1 MKMTIN
7 NNIKLGVI
15 NMIEKLMK
23 KEYLNLA
30 LPSGFECVVGV
41 LITMTDTFMISQF
54 GSGIIASVGAM
65 GTVIDFM
72 YLVLQSINVSNNVLV
87 ARLLGKNDKEQAK
100 ITVGTALI
108 IAIICSLICIILT
121 LSISKFIPKLFL
133 VNKIGLVYLYI
144 RLIGVIPNTILTI
157 LSGYQRTLGN
167 SKRML
172 NIRIFCFFINAI
184 LDFIFI
190 KVGFKIMG
198 VAISTVLVEI
208 INMIVL
214 IYYSKKI
221 VKFRFVKSIAK
232 EEFSLIRYNVYE
244 RIFKRG
250 SNFILNIIMSR
261 IGTFQ
266 YAAHIIVMQFL
277 DLINNF
283 LHGTGIGTQTMIA
296 TSIGSNDNEK
306 INKTTKI
313 INNINKKIVYVTTS
327 IIGIAML
334 ISLQFFLIEIESLI
348 IGYKLLL
355 FVIVDCVL
363 SGFYHYYSS
372 ILRAMK
378 EFKYISKL
386 SLFISGGLKLVLAYL
401 LSKICGIYGV
411 WICFIISDLTMNML
425 LNKKIDKL
433 QLNS

>member
-1 MKMTIN
+1 MY
-7 NNIKLGVI
+7 
-15 NMIEKLMK
+15 EKK
-23 KEYLNLA
+23 YLDLA
-30 LPSGFECVVGV
+30 LPSGFECIVGV

-54 GSGIIASVGAM
+54 GSEIIASVGAM

-72 YLVLQSINVSNNVLV
+72 YLVLQSINVSNNVIV
-87 ARLLGKNDKEQAK
+87 ARLLGKDDKEQAK

-121 LSISKFIPKLFL
+121 LSISKFIPRMFF
-133 VNKIGLVYLYI
+133 VNNIGLVYLYI

-172 NIRIFCFFINAI
+172 NIRILCFFINAV
-184 LDFIFI
+184 LDFTFI
-190 KVGFKIMG
+190 KLGFGITG
-198 VAISTVLVEI
+198 VALSTILVEI

-214 IYYSKKI
+214 VYYSKKL
-221 VKFRFVKSIAK
+221 VKIKFIKSIAK

-261 IGTFQ
+261 IGALQ

-306 INKTTKI
+306 INNTTKI
-313 INNINKKIVYVTTS
+313 INSLNKKIVYITTV

-334 ISLQFFLIEIESLI
+334 ISLPYFLIEKESLI

-355 FVIVDCVL
+355 FVILDCIL

-386 SLFISGGLKLVLAYL
+386 SLCISGGLRLVLAYL

-411 WICFIISDLTMNML
+411 WISFIISDLIMNIL
-425 LNKKIDKL
+425 LNKKITEVRF
-433 QLNS
+433 

>member
-1 MKMTIN
+1 
-7 NNIKLGVI
+7 
-15 NMIEKLMK
+15 MK
-23 KEYLNLA
+23 KKYLDLA
-30 LPSGFECVVGV
+30 LPSGFECIVGV
-41 LITMTDTFMISQF
+41 LITMTDAFMISQF
-54 GSGIIASVGAM
+54 GSEIIASVGAM

-72 YLVLQSINVSNNVLV
+72 YLVLQSINVSNNVIV
-87 ARLLGKNDKEQAK
+87 ARLLGKNDKDQAK
-100 ITVGTALI
+100 VTVGTALI

-121 LSISKFIPKLFL
+121 LSISKFIPKMFL

-157 LSGYQRTLGN
+157 LGGYQRTLGN
-167 SKRML
+167 SRRML
-172 NIRIFCFFINAI
+172 NIRILCFFINAI

-190 KVGFKIMG
+190 KLGFGITG
-198 VAISTVLVEI
+198 VAISTVLAEI

-214 IYYSKKI
+214 IYFSKKL
-221 VKFRFVKSIAK
+221 VKIKFEKSIAK
-232 EEFSLIRYNVYE
+232 EEFDLIRYNIYE

-250 SNFILNIIMSR
+250 SNFILNVIISR
-261 IGTFQ
+261 IGAIQ

-283 LHGTGIGTQTMIA
+283 LHGTGIGTQTIIA

-306 INKTTKI
+306 INQTTKI
-313 INNINKKIVYVTTS
+313 ISSLNKKIVYVTTS

-334 ISLQFFLIEIESLI
+334 ISLPYFLIEKESLI

-355 FVIVDCVL
+355 FVILDCIL

-386 SLFISGGLKLVLAYL
+386 SLFISGGLRLVLAYL

-411 WICFIISDLTMNML
+411 WICFIISDSIMNIL
-425 LNKKIDKL
+425 LNKKIKET
-433 QLNS
+433 QF

>member
-1 MKMTIN
+1 MY
-7 NNIKLGVI
+7 
-15 NMIEKLMK
+15 EKK
-23 KEYLNLA
+23 YLDLA
-30 LPSGFECVVGV
+30 LPSGFECIVGV
-41 LITMTDTFMISQF
+41 LITMTDTFMISRF
-54 GSGIIASVGAM
+54 GSEIIASVGAM

-72 YLVLQSINVSNNVLV
+72 YLVLQSINVSNNVIV
-87 ARLLGKNDKEQAK
+87 ARLLGRNNKAQAK

-121 LSISKFIPKLFL
+121 LSISKFIPRMFL
-133 VNKIGLVYLYI
+133 VNDIGLVYLYI

-157 LSGYQRTLGN
+157 LSGYQRTLGK

-172 NIRIFCFFINAI
+172 NIRMLCFFLNAV
-184 LDFIFI
+184 LDFTFI
-190 KVGFKIMG
+190 KLGFGITG
-198 VAISTVLVEI
+198 VALSTILVEI
-208 INMIVL
+208 INMVVL
-214 IYYSKKI
+214 VYYSKKL
-221 VKFRFVKSIAK
+221 VKIKFVKSIAK
-232 EEFSLIRYNVYE
+232 EEFSLIQYNIYE

-250 SNFILNIIMSR
+250 SNFLLNIIMSR
-261 IGTFQ
+261 IGALQ

-296 TSIGSNDNEK
+296 TAIGSNNNEK
-306 INKTTKI
+306 INNTTKI
-313 INNINKKIVYVTTS
+313 INSLNKKIVYITTA

-334 ISLQFFLIEIESLI
+334 ISLPYFLVEKESLI

-355 FVIVDCVL
+355 FVILDCIL

-386 SLFISGGLKLVLAYL
+386 SLCISGGLRLILAYL

-411 WICFIISDLTMNML
+411 WICFIISDLIMNIL
-425 LNKKIDKL
+425 LNKKIT
-433 QLNS
+433 QIRFY

>member
-1 MKMTIN
+1 M
-7 NNIKLGVI
+7 IKGK
-15 NMIEKLMK
+15 ELMK

-30 LPSGFECVVGV
+30 LPSGFECIVGV

-54 GSGIIASVGAM
+54 GSKVIASVGAM

-72 YLVLQSINVSNNVLV
+72 YLILQSVNVSNNVIV

-108 IAIICSLICIILT
+108 IAIVCSLICIILT
-121 LSISKFIPKLFL
+121 LSISRFIPKMFL
-133 VNKIGLVYLYI
+133 VDKIGLVYLYI

-172 NIRIFCFFINAI
+172 NIRILCFFINAI

-190 KVGFKIMG
+190 KLGFGITG
-198 VAISTVLVEI
+198 VAISTVFVEI
-208 INMIVL
+208 INMILL
-214 IYYSKKI
+214 IYYSKQLVKI
-221 VKFRFVKSIAK
+221 RFIKSIAK
-232 EEFSLIRYNVYE
+232 EEFSLIRYNIYE

-250 SNFILNIIMSR
+250 SNFILNVIMSR
-261 IGTFQ
+261 IGELQ

-283 LHGTGIGTQTMIA
+283 LHGTGIGTQTIIA

-306 INKTTKI
+306 LNQTTKI
-313 INNINKKIVYVTTS
+313 INSLNKKIIYVTTL
-327 IIGIAML
+327 IIGVAML
-334 ISLQFFLIEIESLI
+334 IFLPYFLIEKESLI

-355 FVIVDCVL
+355 FVILDCIL

-386 SLFISGGLKLVLAYL
+386 SLFISGGLRLVLAYL
-401 LSKICGIYGV
+401 LSKMCGIYGV
-411 WICFIISDLTMNML
+411 WICFIISDLIMNIL
-425 LNKKIDKL
+425 LNKKIEEV
-433 QLNS
+433 QL

>member
-1 MKMTIN
+1 
-7 NNIKLGVI
+7 
-15 NMIEKLMK
+15 MK
-23 KEYLNLA
+23 KKYLDLA
-30 LPSGFECVVGV
+30 LPSGFECIVGV

-54 GSGIIASVGAM
+54 GSEIIASVGAM

-72 YLVLQSINVSNNVLV
+72 YLVLQSVNVSNNVIV
-87 ARLLGKNDKEQAK
+87 ARLLGRNDKDQAK

-121 LSISKFIPKLFL
+121 LSISKFIPKMFL

-157 LSGYQRTLGN
+157 LGGYQRTLGN
-167 SKRML
+167 SKKML
-172 NIRIFCFFINAI
+172 NIRILCFFINAI

-190 KVGFKIMG
+190 KLGFGITG
-198 VAISTVLVEI
+198 VAISTVFVEI

-214 IYYSKKI
+214 IYFSKKL
-221 VKFRFVKSIAK
+221 VKIKFEKSIAK
-232 EEFSLIRYNVYE
+232 EEFDLIRYNIYE
-244 RIFKRG
+244 RLFKRG
-250 SNFILNIIMSR
+250 SNFILNVIMSR
-261 IGTFQ
+261 IGALQ

-283 LHGTGIGTQTMIA
+283 LHGTGIGTQTIIA

-306 INKTTKI
+306 TKQTTKI
-313 INNINKKIVYVTTS
+313 INNLNKKIVYLTTS
-327 IIGIAML
+327 IIAIAML
-334 ISLQFFLIEIESLI
+334 ISLPYFLIEKESLI

-355 FVIVDCVL
+355 FVILDCIL

-386 SLFISGGLKLVLAYL
+386 SLFISGGLRLVLVYL

-411 WICFIISDLTMNML
+411 WICFVISDLIMNIL
-425 LNKKIDKL
+425 LNKKITEV
-433 QLNS
+433 QF

>member
-1 MKMTIN
+1 
-7 NNIKLGVI
+7 
-15 NMIEKLMK
+15 MK
-23 KEYLNLA
+23 KKYLDLA
-30 LPSGFECVVGV
+30 LPSGFECIVGV
-41 LITMTDTFMISQF
+41 LITMTDAFMISQF
-54 GSGIIASVGAM
+54 GSEIIASVGAM

-72 YLVLQSINVSNNVLV
+72 YLVLQSVNVSNNVVV
-87 ARLLGKNDKEQAK
+87 ARLLGKNDKDQAK

-121 LSISKFIPKLFL
+121 LSISKFIPKMFL

-157 LSGYQRTLGN
+157 LGGYQRTLGN
-167 SKRML
+167 SRRML
-172 NIRIFCFFINAI
+172 NIRILCFFINAI

-190 KVGFKIMG
+190 KLGFGITG
-198 VAISTVLVEI
+198 VAISTVLAEI

-214 IYYSKKI
+214 IYFSKKL
-221 VKFRFVKSIAK
+221 VKIKFEKSIAK
-232 EEFSLIRYNVYE
+232 EEFDLIRYNIYE

-250 SNFILNIIMSR
+250 SNFILNVIISR
-261 IGTFQ
+261 IGALQ

-283 LHGTGIGTQTMIA
+283 LHGTGIGTQTIIA

-306 INKTTKI
+306 INQTTKI
-313 INNINKKIVYVTTS
+313 ISSLNKKIAYVTTS

-334 ISLQFFLIEIESLI
+334 ISLPYFLIEKESLI

-355 FVIVDCVL
+355 FVILDCIL

-386 SLFISGGLKLVLAYL
+386 SLFISGGLRLVLAYL

-411 WICFIISDLTMNML
+411 WICFIISDSIMNIL
-425 LNKKIDKL
+425 LNKKIKET
-433 QLNS
+433 QF

>member
-1 MKMTIN
+1 
-7 NNIKLGVI
+7 
-15 NMIEKLMK
+15 MK
-23 KEYLNLA
+23 KKYLDLA
-30 LPSGFECVVGV
+30 LPSGFECIVGV
-41 LITMTDTFMISQF
+41 LITMTDAFMISQF
-54 GSGIIASVGAM
+54 GSEIIASVGAM

-72 YLVLQSINVSNNVLV
+72 YLVLQSVNVSNNVIV
-87 ARLLGKNDKEQAK
+87 ARLLGKNNKDQSK

-121 LSISKFIPKLFL
+121 LSISKFIPKMFL
-133 VNKIGLVYLYI
+133 VNKIGLVYLSI

-157 LSGYQRTLGN
+157 LGGYQRTLGN
-167 SKRML
+167 SRRML
-172 NIRIFCFFINAI
+172 NIRILCFFINAI

-190 KVGFKIMG
+190 KLGFGIAG
-198 VAISTVLVEI
+198 VAISTVLAEI

-214 IYYSKKI
+214 IYFSKKL
-221 VKFRFVKSIAK
+221 VKIKFEKSIAK
-232 EEFSLIRYNVYE
+232 EEFDLIRYNIYE

-250 SNFILNIIMSR
+250 SNFILNVIISR
-261 IGTFQ
+261 IGALQ

-283 LHGTGIGTQTMIA
+283 LHGTGIGTQTIIA

-306 INKTTKI
+306 INQTTKI
-313 INNINKKIVYVTTS
+313 ISSLNKKIVYVTTS

-334 ISLQFFLIEIESLI
+334 ISLPYFLIEKESLI

-355 FVIVDCVL
+355 FVILDCIL

-386 SLFISGGLKLVLAYL
+386 SLFISGGLRLVLAYL

-411 WICFIISDLTMNML
+411 WICFIISDSIMNIL
-425 LNKKIDKL
+425 LNKKIKET
-433 QLNS
+433 QF

>member
-1 MKMTIN
+1 MY
-7 NNIKLGVI
+7 
-15 NMIEKLMK
+15 EKK
-23 KEYLNLA
+23 YLDLA
-30 LPSGFECVVGV
+30 LPSGFECIVGV
-41 LITMTDTFMISQF
+41 LITMTDTFMISRF
-54 GSGIIASVGAM
+54 GSEIIASVGAM

-72 YLVLQSINVSNNVLV
+72 YLVLQSINVSNNVIV
-87 ARLLGKNDKEQAK
+87 ARLLGRNNKAQAK

-121 LSISKFIPKLFL
+121 LSISKFIPRMFL
-133 VNKIGLVYLYI
+133 VNDIGLVYLYI

-157 LSGYQRTLGN
+157 LSGYQRTLGK

-172 NIRIFCFFINAI
+172 NIRMLCFFLNAV
-184 LDFIFI
+184 LDFTFI
-190 KVGFKIMG
+190 KLGFGITG
-198 VAISTVLVEI
+198 VALSTILVEI
-208 INMIVL
+208 INMVVL
-214 IYYSKKI
+214 VYYSKKL
-221 VKFRFVKSIAK
+221 VKIKFVKSIAK
-232 EEFSLIRYNVYE
+232 EEISLIQYNIYE

-250 SNFILNIIMSR
+250 SNFLLNIIMSR
-261 IGTFQ
+261 IGALQ

-296 TSIGSNDNEK
+296 TAIGSNNNEK
-306 INKTTKI
+306 INNTTKI
-313 INNINKKIVYVTTS
+313 MNSLNKKIVYITTV

-334 ISLQFFLIEIESLI
+334 ISLPYFLVEKESLI

-355 FVIVDCVL
+355 FVILDCIL

-386 SLFISGGLKLVLAYL
+386 SLCISGGLRLILAYL

-411 WICFIISDLTMNML
+411 WICFIISDLIMNIL
-425 LNKKIDKL
+425 LNKKIT
-433 QLNS
+433 QIRFY

>member
-1 MKMTIN
+1 
-7 NNIKLGVI
+7 
-15 NMIEKLMK
+15 MK
-23 KEYLNLA
+23 KKYLNLA
-30 LPSGFECVVGV
+30 LPSGFECIVGV

-54 GSGIIASVGAM
+54 GSKVIASVGAM

-72 YLVLQSINVSNNVLV
+72 YLILQSVNVSNNVIV

-108 IAIICSLICIILT
+108 IAIVCSLICIILT
-121 LSISKFIPKLFL
+121 LSISRFIPKMFL
-133 VNKIGLVYLYI
+133 VDKIGLVYLYI

-172 NIRIFCFFINAI
+172 NIRILCFFINAI

-190 KVGFKIMG
+190 KLGFGITG
-198 VAISTVLVEI
+198 VAISTVFVEI
-208 INMIVL
+208 INMILL
-214 IYYSKKI
+214 IYYSKQLVKI
-221 VKFRFVKSIAK
+221 RFIKSIAK
-232 EEFSLIRYNVYE
+232 EEFSLIRYNIYE

-250 SNFILNIIMSR
+250 SNFILNVIMSR
-261 IGTFQ
+261 IGELQ

-283 LHGTGIGTQTMIA
+283 LHGTGIGTQTIIA

-306 INKTTKI
+306 LNQTTKI
-313 INNINKKIVYVTTS
+313 INSLNKKIIYVTTL
-327 IIGIAML
+327 IIGVAML
-334 ISLQFFLIEIESLI
+334 IFLPYFLIEKKSLI

-355 FVIVDCVL
+355 FVILDCIL

-386 SLFISGGLKLVLAYL
+386 SLFISGGLRLVLAYL
-401 LSKICGIYGV
+401 LSKMCGIYGV
-411 WICFIISDLTMNML
+411 WICFIISDLIMNIL
-425 LNKKIDKL
+425 LNKKIEEV
-433 QLNS
+433 QL

>member
-1 MKMTIN
+1 
-7 NNIKLGVI
+7 
-15 NMIEKLMK
+15 MK
-23 KEYLNLA
+23 KKYLNLA
-30 LPSGFECVVGV
+30 LPSGFECIVGV

-54 GSGIIASVGAM
+54 GSKVIASVGAM

-72 YLVLQSINVSNNVLV
+72 YLILQSVNVSNNVIV

-108 IAIICSLICIILT
+108 IAIVCSLICIILA
-121 LSISKFIPKLFL
+121 LSISRFIPKMFL
-133 VNKIGLVYLYI
+133 VDKIGLVYLYI

-172 NIRIFCFFINAI
+172 NIRILCFFINAI

-190 KVGFKIMG
+190 KLGFGITG
-198 VAISTVLVEI
+198 VAISTVFVEI
-208 INMIVL
+208 INMILL
-214 IYYSKKI
+214 IYYSKQLVKI
-221 VKFRFVKSIAK
+221 RFIKSIAK
-232 EEFSLIRYNVYE
+232 EEFSLIRYNIYE

-250 SNFILNIIMSR
+250 SNFILNVIMSR
-261 IGTFQ
+261 IGELQ

-283 LHGTGIGTQTMIA
+283 LHGTGIGTQTIIA

-306 INKTTKI
+306 LNQTTKI
-313 INNINKKIVYVTTS
+313 INSLNKKIIYVTTL
-327 IIGIAML
+327 IIGVAML
-334 ISLQFFLIEIESLI
+334 IFLPYFLIEKESLI

-355 FVIVDCVL
+355 FVILDCIL

-386 SLFISGGLKLVLAYL
+386 SLFISGGLRLVLAYL
-401 LSKICGIYGV
+401 LSKMCGIYGV
-411 WICFIISDLTMNML
+411 WICFIISDLIMNIL
-425 LNKKIDKL
+425 LNKKIEEV
-433 QLNS
+433 QL

>member
-1 MKMTIN
+1 MY
-7 NNIKLGVI
+7 
-15 NMIEKLMK
+15 EKK
-23 KEYLNLA
+23 YLDLA
-30 LPSGFECVVGV
+30 LPSGFECIVGV
-41 LITMTDTFMISQF
+41 LITMTDTFMISRF
-54 GSGIIASVGAM
+54 GSEIIASVGAM

-72 YLVLQSINVSNNVLV
+72 YLVLQSINVSNNVIV
-87 ARLLGKNDKEQAK
+87 ARLLGRNNKAQAK

-121 LSISKFIPKLFL
+121 LSISKFIPRMFL
-133 VNKIGLVYLYI
+133 VNDIGLVYLYI

-157 LSGYQRTLGN
+157 LSGYQRTLGK

-172 NIRIFCFFINAI
+172 NIRMLCFFLNAV
-184 LDFIFI
+184 LDFTFI
-190 KVGFKIMG
+190 KFGFGITG
-198 VAISTVLVEI
+198 VALSTILVEI
-208 INMIVL
+208 INMVVL
-214 IYYSKKI
+214 VYYSKKL
-221 VKFRFVKSIAK
+221 VKIKFVKSIAK
-232 EEFSLIRYNVYE
+232 EEFSLIQYNIYE

-250 SNFILNIIMSR
+250 SNFLLNIIMSR
-261 IGTFQ
+261 IGALQ

-296 TSIGSNDNEK
+296 TAIGSNNNEK
-306 INKTTKI
+306 INNTTKI
-313 INNINKKIVYVTTS
+313 INSLNKKIVYITTV

-334 ISLQFFLIEIESLI
+334 ISLPYFLVEKESLI

-355 FVIVDCVL
+355 FVILDCIL

-386 SLFISGGLKLVLAYL
+386 SLCISGGLRLILAYL

-411 WICFIISDLTMNML
+411 WICFIISDLIMNIL
-425 LNKKIDKL
+425 LNKKIT
-433 QLNS
+433 QIRFY

>member
-1 MKMTIN
+1 
-7 NNIKLGVI
+7 
-15 NMIEKLMK
+15 MK
-23 KEYLNLA
+23 KKYLDLA
-30 LPSGFECVVGV
+30 LPSGFECIVGV
-41 LITMTDTFMISQF
+41 LITMTDAFMISQF
-54 GSGIIASVGAM
+54 GSEIIASVGAM

-72 YLVLQSINVSNNVLV
+72 YLVLQSVNVSNNVIV
-87 ARLLGKNDKEQAK
+87 ARLLGKNDKDQAK

-121 LSISKFIPKLFL
+121 LSISKFIPKMFL

-157 LSGYQRTLGN
+157 LGGYQRTLGN
-167 SKRML
+167 SRRML
-172 NIRIFCFFINAI
+172 NIRILCFFINAI

-190 KVGFKIMG
+190 KLGFGITG
-198 VAISTVLVEI
+198 VAISTVLAEI

-214 IYYSKKI
+214 IYFSKKL
-221 VKFRFVKSIAK
+221 VKIKFEKSIAK
-232 EEFSLIRYNVYE
+232 EEFDLIRYNIYE

-250 SNFILNIIMSR
+250 SNFILNVIISR
-261 IGTFQ
+261 IGALQ

-283 LHGTGIGTQTMIA
+283 LHGTGIGTQTIIA

-306 INKTTKI
+306 INQTTKI
-313 INNINKKIVYVTTS
+313 ISSLNKKIVYVTTS

-334 ISLQFFLIEIESLI
+334 ISLPYFLIEKESLI

-355 FVIVDCVL
+355 FVILDCIL

-386 SLFISGGLKLVLAYL
+386 SLFISGGLRLVLAYL

-411 WICFIISDLTMNML
+411 WICFIISDSIMNIL
-425 LNKKIDKL
+425 LNKKIKET
-433 QLNS
+433 QF

>member
-1 MKMTIN
+1 
-7 NNIKLGVI
+7 
-15 NMIEKLMK
+15 MK
-23 KEYLNLA
+23 KKYLDLA
-30 LPSGFECVVGV
+30 LPSGFECIVGV

-54 GSGIIASVGAM
+54 GSEIIASIGAM

-72 YLVLQSINVSNNVLV
+72 YLVLQSINVSNNVIV
-87 ARLLGKNDKEQAK
+87 ARLLGKNDKEQSK
-100 ITVGTALI
+100 VTVGVALI

-121 LSISKFIPKLFL
+121 LGISKFIPKMFL

-172 NIRIFCFFINAI
+172 NIRILCFFINAV
-184 LDFIFI
+184 LDFAFI
-190 KVGFKIMG
+190 KFGFGITG
-198 VAISTVLVEI
+198 VALSTVLVEI

-214 IYYSKKI
+214 VYYSKNLVKI
-221 VKFRFVKSIAK
+221 KFVKSIAK

-261 IGTFQ
+261 IGTLQ

-306 INKTTKI
+306 INNTTKI
-313 INNINKKIVYVTTS
+313 INSLNKKIVYITTT

-334 ISLQFFLIEIESLI
+334 IFLPHFLIEKESLI

-355 FVIVDCVL
+355 FVVLDCIL

-386 SLFISGGLKLVLAYL
+386 SLFISGGLRLVLAYL
-401 LSKICGIYGV
+401 LSKIFGIYGV
-411 WICFIISDLTMNML
+411 WICFVVSDLIMNIL
-425 LNKKIDKL
+425 LNKKISEM
-433 QLNS
+433 QS

>member
-1 MKMTIN
+1 
-7 NNIKLGVI
+7 
-15 NMIEKLMK
+15 MK
-23 KEYLNLA
+23 KKYLDLA
-30 LPSGFECVVGV
+30 LPSGFECIVGV
-41 LITMTDTFMISQF
+41 LITMTDAFMISQF
-54 GSGIIASVGAM
+54 GSEIIASVGAM

-72 YLVLQSINVSNNVLV
+72 YLVLQSVNVSNNVIV
-87 ARLLGKNDKEQAK
+87 ARLLGKNDKDQAK

-121 LSISKFIPKLFL
+121 LSISKFIPKMFL

-157 LSGYQRTLGN
+157 LCVYQRTLVN
-167 SKRML
+167 RRIML
-172 NIRIFCFFINAI
+172 NIRILCFFINAI

-190 KVGFKIMG
+190 KLGFGITG
-198 VAISTVLVEI
+198 VAISTVLAEI

-214 IYYSKKI
+214 IYFSKKL
-221 VKFRFVKSIAK
+221 VKIKFEMSIAK
-232 EEFSLIRYNVYE
+232 EEFDLIRYNIYE

-250 SNFILNIIMSR
+250 SNFILNVIISR
-261 IGTFQ
+261 IGALQ

-283 LHGTGIGTQTMIA
+283 LHGTGIGTQTIIA

-306 INKTTKI
+306 INQTTKI
-313 INNINKKIVYVTTS
+313 ISSLNKKIVYVTTS

-334 ISLQFFLIEIESLI
+334 ISLPYFLIEKESLI

-355 FVIVDCVL
+355 FVILDCIL

-386 SLFISGGLKLVLAYL
+386 SLFISGGLRLVLAYL

-411 WICFIISDLTMNML
+411 WICFIISDSIMNIL
-425 LNKKIDKL
+425 LNKKIKET
-433 QLNS
+433 QF

>member
-1 MKMTIN
+1 MRMIIN
-7 NNIKLGVI
+7 NKIKLGVI

-108 IAIICSLICIILT
+108 IAIVCSLICIILT

-133 VNKIGLVYLYI
+133 VDKIGLVYLYI

-214 IYYSKKI
+214 IYYSKKF

-296 TSIGSNDNEK
+296 T
-306 INKTTKI
+306 
-313 INNINKKIVYVTTS
+313 
-327 IIGIAML
+327 
-334 ISLQFFLIEIESLI
+334 
-348 IGYKLLL
+348 
-355 FVIVDCVL
+355 
-363 SGFYHYYSS
+363 
-372 ILRAMK
+372 
-378 EFKYISKL
+378 
-386 SLFISGGLKLVLAYL
+386 
-401 LSKICGIYGV
+401 
-411 WICFIISDLTMNML
+411 
-425 LNKKIDKL
+425 
-433 QLNS
+433 

>member
-1 MKMTIN
+1 MY
-7 NNIKLGVI
+7 
-15 NMIEKLMK
+15 EKK
-23 KEYLNLA
+23 YLDLA
-30 LPSGFECVVGV
+30 LPSGFECIVGV
-41 LITMTDTFMISQF
+41 LITMTDTFMISRF
-54 GSGIIASVGAM
+54 GSEIIASVGAM

-72 YLVLQSINVSNNVLV
+72 YLVLQSINVSNNVIV
-87 ARLLGKNDKEQAK
+87 ARLLGRNNKAQAK

-121 LSISKFIPKLFL
+121 LSISKFIPRMFL
-133 VNKIGLVYLYI
+133 VNDIGLVYLYI

-157 LSGYQRTLGN
+157 LSGYQRTLGK

-172 NIRIFCFFINAI
+172 NIRMLCFFLNAV
-184 LDFIFI
+184 LDFTFI
-190 KVGFKIMG
+190 KLGFGITG
-198 VAISTVLVEI
+198 VALSTILVEI
-208 INMIVL
+208 INMVVL
-214 IYYSKKI
+214 VYYSKKL
-221 VKFRFVKSIAK
+221 VKIKFVKSIAK
-232 EEFSLIRYNVYE
+232 EEFSLIQYNIYE

-250 SNFILNIIMSR
+250 SNFLLNIIMSR
-261 IGTFQ
+261 IGALQ

-296 TSIGSNDNEK
+296 TAIGSNNNEK
-306 INKTTKI
+306 INNTTKI
-313 INNINKKIVYVTTS
+313 INSLNKKIVYITTV

-334 ISLQFFLIEIESLI
+334 ISLPYFLVEKESLI

-355 FVIVDCVL
+355 FVILDCIL

-386 SLFISGGLKLVLAYL
+386 SLCIGGGLRLILAYL

-411 WICFIISDLTMNML
+411 WICFIISDLIMNIL
-425 LNKKIDKL
+425 LNKKIT
-433 QLNS
+433 QIRFY

>member
-1 MKMTIN
+1 
-7 NNIKLGVI
+7 
-15 NMIEKLMK
+15 MK
-23 KEYLNLA
+23 KKYLNLA
-30 LPSGFECVVGV
+30 LPSGFECIVGV

-54 GSGIIASVGAM
+54 GSKVIASVGAM

-72 YLVLQSINVSNNVLV
+72 YLILQSVNVSNNVIV

-108 IAIICSLICIILT
+108 IAIVCSLICIILT
-121 LSISKFIPKLFL
+121 LSISRFIPKMFL
-133 VNKIGLVYLYI
+133 VDKIGLVYLYI

-172 NIRIFCFFINAI
+172 NIRILCFFINAI

-190 KVGFKIMG
+190 KLGFGITG
-198 VAISTVLVEI
+198 VAISTVFVEI
-208 INMIVL
+208 INMILL
-214 IYYSKKI
+214 IYYSKQLVKI
-221 VKFRFVKSIAK
+221 RFIKSIAK
-232 EEFSLIRYNVYE
+232 EEFSLIRYNIYE

-250 SNFILNIIMSR
+250 SNFILNVIMSR
-261 IGTFQ
+261 IGELL

-283 LHGTGIGTQTMIA
+283 LHGTGIGTQTIIA

-306 INKTTKI
+306 LNQTTKI
-313 INNINKKIVYVTTS
+313 INSLNKKIIYVTTL
-327 IIGIAML
+327 IIGVAML
-334 ISLQFFLIEIESLI
+334 IFLPYFLIEKESLI

-355 FVIVDCVL
+355 FVILDCIL

-386 SLFISGGLKLVLAYL
+386 SLFISGGLRLVLAYL
-401 LSKICGIYGV
+401 LSKMCGIYGV
-411 WICFIISDLTMNML
+411 WICFIISDLIMNIL
-425 LNKKIDKL
+425 LNKKIEEV
-433 QLNS
+433 QL

>member
-1 MKMTIN
+1 MY
-7 NNIKLGVI
+7 
-15 NMIEKLMK
+15 EKK
-23 KEYLNLA
+23 YLDLA
-30 LPSGFECVVGV
+30 LPSGFECIVGV
-41 LITMTDTFMISQF
+41 LITMTDTFMISRF
-54 GSGIIASVGAM
+54 GSEIIASVGAM

-72 YLVLQSINVSNNVLV
+72 YLVLQSINVSNNVIV
-87 ARLLGKNDKEQAK
+87 ARLLGRNNKAQAK

-121 LSISKFIPKLFL
+121 LSISKFIPRMFL
-133 VNKIGLVYLYI
+133 VNDIGLVYLYI

-157 LSGYQRTLGN
+157 LSGYQRTLGK

-172 NIRIFCFFINAI
+172 NIRMLCFFLNAV
-184 LDFIFI
+184 LDFTFI
-190 KVGFKIMG
+190 KLGFGITG
-198 VAISTVLVEI
+198 VALSTILVEI
-208 INMIVL
+208 INMVVL
-214 IYYSKKI
+214 VYYSKKL
-221 VKFRFVKSIAK
+221 VKIKFVKSIAK
-232 EEFSLIRYNVYE
+232 EEFSLIQYNIYE

-250 SNFILNIIMSR
+250 SNFLLNIIMSR
-261 IGTFQ
+261 IGALQ

-296 TSIGSNDNEK
+296 TAIGSNNNEK
-306 INKTTKI
+306 INNTTKI
-313 INNINKKIVYVTTS
+313 INILNKKIVYITTV

-334 ISLQFFLIEIESLI
+334 ISLPYFLVEKESLI

-355 FVIVDCVL
+355 FVILNCIL

-386 SLFISGGLKLVLAYL
+386 SLCISGGLRLILAYL

-411 WICFIISDLTMNML
+411 WICFIISDLIMNIL
-425 LNKKIDKL
+425 LNKKIT
-433 QLNS
+433 QIRFY

>member
-1 MKMTIN
+1 
-7 NNIKLGVI
+7 
-15 NMIEKLMK
+15 MK
-23 KEYLNLA
+23 KKYLDLA
-30 LPSGFECVVGV
+30 LPSGFECIVGV
-41 LITMTDTFMISQF
+41 LITMTDAFMISQF
-54 GSGIIASVGAM
+54 GSEIIASVGAM

-72 YLVLQSINVSNNVLV
+72 YLVLQSVNVSNNVIV
-87 ARLLGKNDKEQAK
+87 ARLLGKNDKDQAK

-121 LSISKFIPKLFL
+121 LSISKFIPKMFL

-157 LSGYQRTLGN
+157 LGGYQRTLGN
-167 SKRML
+167 SRRML
-172 NIRIFCFFINAI
+172 NIRILCFFINAI

-190 KVGFKIMG
+190 KLGFGITG
-198 VAISTVLVEI
+198 VAISTVLAEI

-214 IYYSKKI
+214 IYFSKKL
-221 VKFRFVKSIAK
+221 VKIKFEKSIAK
-232 EEFSLIRYNVYE
+232 EEFDLIRYNIYE

-250 SNFILNIIMSR
+250 SNFILNVIISR
-261 IGTFQ
+261 IGALQ

-283 LHGTGIGTQTMIA
+283 LHGTGIGTQTIIA

-306 INKTTKI
+306 INQTTKI
-313 INNINKKIVYVTTS
+313 ISSLKKKIVYVTTS

-334 ISLQFFLIEIESLI
+334 ISLPYFLIEKESLI

-355 FVIVDCVL
+355 FVILDCIL

-386 SLFISGGLKLVLAYL
+386 SLFISGGLRLVLAYL

-411 WICFIISDLTMNML
+411 WICFIISDSIMNIL
-425 LNKKIDKL
+425 LNKKIKET
-433 QLNS
+433 QF

>member
-1 MKMTIN
+1 
-7 NNIKLGVI
+7 
-15 NMIEKLMK
+15 MK
-23 KEYLNLA
+23 KKYLNLA
-30 LPSGFECVVGV
+30 LPSGFECIVGV

-54 GSGIIASVGAM
+54 GSKVIASVGAM

-72 YLVLQSINVSNNVLV
+72 YLILQSVNVSNNVIV

-108 IAIICSLICIILT
+108 IAIVCSLICIILT
-121 LSISKFIPKLFL
+121 LSISRFIPKMFL
-133 VNKIGLVYLYI
+133 VDKIGLVYLYI

-172 NIRIFCFFINAI
+172 NIRILCFFINAI

-190 KVGFKIMG
+190 KLGFGITS
-198 VAISTVLVEI
+198 VAISTVFVEI
-208 INMIVL
+208 INMILL
-214 IYYSKKI
+214 IYYSKQLVKI
-221 VKFRFVKSIAK
+221 RFIKSIAK
-232 EEFSLIRYNVYE
+232 EEFSLIRYNIYE

-250 SNFILNIIMSR
+250 SNFILNVIMSR
-261 IGTFQ
+261 IGELQ

-283 LHGTGIGTQTMIA
+283 LHGTGIGTQTIIA

-306 INKTTKI
+306 LNQTTKI
-313 INNINKKIVYVTTS
+313 INSLNKKIIYVTTL
-327 IIGIAML
+327 IIGVAML
-334 ISLQFFLIEIESLI
+334 IFLPYFLIEKESLI

-355 FVIVDCVL
+355 FVILDCIL

-386 SLFISGGLKLVLAYL
+386 SLFISGGLRLVLAYL
-401 LSKICGIYGV
+401 LSKMCGIYGV
-411 WICFIISDLTMNML
+411 WICFIISDLIMNIL
-425 LNKKIDKL
+425 LNKKIEEV
-433 QLNS
+433 QL

>member
-1 MKMTIN
+1 
-7 NNIKLGVI
+7 
-15 NMIEKLMK
+15 MK
-23 KEYLNLA
+23 KKYLDLA
-30 LPSGFECVVGV
+30 LPSGFECIVGV
-41 LITMTDTFMISQF
+41 LITMTDAFMISQF
-54 GSGIIASVGAM
+54 GSEIIASVGAM

-72 YLVLQSINVSNNVLV
+72 YLVLQSVNVSNNVIV
-87 ARLLGKNDKEQAK
+87 ARLLGQNDKDQAT

-121 LSISKFIPKLFL
+121 LSISKFIPKMFL

-157 LSGYQRTLGN
+157 LGGYQRTLGN
-167 SKRML
+167 SRRML
-172 NIRIFCFFINAI
+172 NIRILCFFINAI

-190 KVGFKIMG
+190 KLGFGITG
-198 VAISTVLVEI
+198 VAISTVLAEI

-214 IYYSKKI
+214 IYFSKKL
-221 VKFRFVKSIAK
+221 VKIKFEMSIAK
-232 EEFSLIRYNVYE
+232 EEFDLIRYNIYE

-250 SNFILNIIMSR
+250 SNFILNVIISR
-261 IGTFQ
+261 IGALQ

-283 LHGTGIGTQTMIA
+283 LHGTGIGTQTIIA

-306 INKTTKI
+306 INQTTKI
-313 INNINKKIVYVTTS
+313 ISSLNKKIVYVTTS

-334 ISLQFFLIEIESLI
+334 ISLPYFLIEKESLI

-355 FVIVDCVL
+355 FVILDCIL

-386 SLFISGGLKLVLAYL
+386 SLFISGGLRLVLAYL

-411 WICFIISDLTMNML
+411 WICFIISDSIMNIL
-425 LNKKIDKL
+425 LNKKIKET
-433 QLNS
+433 QF

>member
-1 MKMTIN
+1 MY
-7 NNIKLGVI
+7 
-15 NMIEKLMK
+15 EKK
-23 KEYLNLA
+23 YLDLA
-30 LPSGFECVVGV
+30 LPSGFECIVGV
-41 LITMTDTFMISQF
+41 LITMTDTFMISRF
-54 GSGIIASVGAM
+54 GSEIIASVGAM

-72 YLVLQSINVSNNVLV
+72 YLVLQSINVSNNVIV
-87 ARLLGKNDKEQAK
+87 ARLLGRNNKAQAK

-121 LSISKFIPKLFL
+121 LSISKFIPRMFL
-133 VNKIGLVYLYI
+133 VNDIGLVYLYI

-157 LSGYQRTLGN
+157 LSGYQRTLGK

-172 NIRIFCFFINAI
+172 NIRMLCFFLNAV
-184 LDFIFI
+184 LDFTFI
-190 KVGFKIMG
+190 KLGFGITG
-198 VAISTVLVEI
+198 VALSTILVEI
-208 INMIVL
+208 INMVVL
-214 IYYSKKI
+214 VYYSKKL
-221 VKFRFVKSIAK
+221 VKIKFFKSIAK
-232 EEFSLIRYNVYE
+232 EEFSLIQYNIYE

-250 SNFILNIIMSR
+250 SNFLLNIIMSR
-261 IGTFQ
+261 IGALQ

-296 TSIGSNDNEK
+296 TAIGSNNNEK
-306 INKTTKI
+306 INNTTKI
-313 INNINKKIVYVTTS
+313 INSLNKKIVYITTV

-334 ISLQFFLIEIESLI
+334 ISLPYFLVEKESLI

-355 FVIVDCVL
+355 FVILDCIL

-386 SLFISGGLKLVLAYL
+386 SLCISGGLRLILAYL

-411 WICFIISDLTMNML
+411 WICFIISDLIMNIL
-425 LNKKIDKL
+425 LNKKIT
-433 QLNS
+433 QIRFY

>member
-1 MKMTIN
+1 
-7 NNIKLGVI
+7 
-15 NMIEKLMK
+15 MK
-23 KEYLNLA
+23 KKYLDLA
-30 LPSGFECVVGV
+30 LPSGFECIVGV
-41 LITMTDTFMISQF
+41 LITMTDAFMISQF
-54 GSGIIASVGAM
+54 GSEIIASVGAM

-72 YLVLQSINVSNNVLV
+72 YLVLQSVNVSNNVIV
-87 ARLLGKNDKEQAK
+87 ARLLGKNDKDQAK

-121 LSISKFIPKLFL
+121 LSISKFIPKMFL

-157 LSGYQRTLGN
+157 LGGYQRTLGN
-167 SKRML
+167 SRRML
-172 NIRIFCFFINAI
+172 NIRILCFFINAI

-190 KVGFKIMG
+190 KLGFGIAG
-198 VAISTVLVEI
+198 VAISTVLAEI

-214 IYYSKKI
+214 IYFSKKL
-221 VKFRFVKSIAK
+221 VKIKFEKSIAK
-232 EEFSLIRYNVYE
+232 EEFDLIRYNIYE

-250 SNFILNIIMSR
+250 SNFILNVIISR
-261 IGTFQ
+261 IGELQ

-283 LHGTGIGTQTMIA
+283 LHGTGIGTQTIIA

-306 INKTTKI
+306 INQTTKI
-313 INNINKKIVYVTTS
+313 ISSLNKKIVYVTTS

-334 ISLQFFLIEIESLI
+334 ISLPYFLIEKESLI

-355 FVIVDCVL
+355 FVILDCIL

-386 SLFISGGLKLVLAYL
+386 SLFISGGLRLVLAYL

-411 WICFIISDLTMNML
+411 WICFIISDSIMNIL
-425 LNKKIDKL
+425 LNKKIKET
-433 QLNS
+433 QF

>member
-1 MKMTIN
+1 
-7 NNIKLGVI
+7 
-15 NMIEKLMK
+15 MK
-23 KEYLNLA
+23 KKYLNLA
-30 LPSGFECVVGV
+30 LPSGFECIVGV

-54 GSGIIASVGAM
+54 GSKVIASVGAM

-72 YLVLQSINVSNNVLV
+72 YLILQSVNVSNNVIV

-108 IAIICSLICIILT
+108 IAIVCSLICIILT
-121 LSISKFIPKLFL
+121 LSISRFIPKMFL
-133 VNKIGLVYLYI
+133 VDKIGIVYLYI

-172 NIRIFCFFINAI
+172 NIRILCFFINAI

-190 KVGFKIMG
+190 KLGFGITG
-198 VAISTVLVEI
+198 VAISTVFVEI
-208 INMIVL
+208 INMILL
-214 IYYSKKI
+214 IYYSKQLVKI
-221 VKFRFVKSIAK
+221 RFIKSIAK
-232 EEFSLIRYNVYE
+232 EEFSLIRYNIYE

-250 SNFILNIIMSR
+250 SNFILNVIMSR
-261 IGTFQ
+261 IGELQ

-283 LHGTGIGTQTMIA
+283 LHGTGIGTQTIIA

-306 INKTTKI
+306 LNQTTKI
-313 INNINKKIVYVTTS
+313 INSLNKKIIYVTTL
-327 IIGIAML
+327 IIGVAML
-334 ISLQFFLIEIESLI
+334 IFLPYFLIEKESLI

-355 FVIVDCVL
+355 FVILDCIL

-386 SLFISGGLKLVLAYL
+386 SLFISGGLRLVLAYL
-401 LSKICGIYGV
+401 LSKMCGIYGV
-411 WICFIISDLTMNML
+411 WICFIISDLIMNIL
-425 LNKKIDKL
+425 LNKKIEEV
-433 QLNS
+433 QL